1 MKVLAINCS
10 PRKNW
15 NTAKLLKSALEGA
28 KSTGAEV
35 EYMDLYDYVFTGCR
49 ACMLCK
55 RTEVQRCLCYWND
68 DLSMIIEK
76 VFSSDVLIIGTPIY
90 LGRPTSEYFALMER
104 LHFSALSY
112 DDYSSYFKGNIDVE
126 LILTMNATEDFYEK
140 LYKRPFEAY
149 AEEFRFLNGNI
160 HVTPCFNTLQV
171 HDYSKFN
178 MASFSEEAKKKH
190 HDEHFSL
197 DLKKAYE
204 RGVLLS
210 S

>member
-49 ACMLCK
+49 AC
-55 RTEVQRCLCYWND
+55 
-68 DLSMIIEK
+68 
-76 VFSSDVLIIGTPIY
+76 
-90 LGRPTSEYFALMER
+90 
-104 LHFSALSY
+104 
-112 DDYSSYFKGNIDVE
+112 DYSSYLKGSIDVE

-178 MASFSEEAKKKH
+178 MAGFSEEAKKKH